1 MARLFNKLRHDR
13 PFYAWYLRERRMG
26 RATGAPVTS
35 ATRLTMD
42 DQSRVTEDG
51 QERNTEG

>member
-1 MARLFNKLRHDR
+1 
-13 PFYAWYLRERRMG
+13 MG
-26 RATGAPVTS
+26 RAATAPVTS

-42 DQSRVTEDG
+42 DQARVTEDG